1 MSPEE
6 PAMQP
11 EIVVDTH
18 EKLVGTA
25 VERFERMVRDAV
37 VARGL
42 FSCALPG
49 GSVAETLFPAFA
61 VLSLPW
67 RQVHVFFG
75 DERAVP
81 PTDPDS
87 NYGLAR
93 RLWLERVPARV
104 HPMLTGPDDLD
115 AAAAAYAN
123 DLRTTLG
130 DPPRLDLALLGMGP
144 DGHVCSLFPNRTLPH
159 DGPVAVV
166 RDSPKPPPTR
176 LTLTMPVLA
185 VARAVWVVAFG
196 ASKAPIVREAV
207 EREDSKLPVAMALR
221 SGPPSLLLLDPDAAS
236 ALGHRP

>member
-1 MSPEE
+1 
-6 PAMQP
+6 MQP
-11 EIVVDTH
+11 EIVVGTL
-18 EKLVGTA
+18 EKLVTTA

-37 VARGL
+37 GARGL
-42 FSCALPG
+42 FSCAVPG
-49 GSVAETLFPAFA
+49 GSVAESLFPAFA
-61 VLSLPW
+61 ALSLSW
-67 RQVHVFFG
+67 EKVHVFFG

-93 RLWLERVPARV
+93 RLWLERVTARV
-104 HPMLTGPDDLD
+104 HPMLTGAGDLD

-144 DGHVCSLFPNRTLPH
+144 DGHVCSLFPNRPLPH

-166 RDSPKPPPTR
+166 RDSPKPPPNR

-185 VARAVWVVAFG
+185 AARAIWVAAFG
-196 ASKAPIVREAV
+196 APKAPIVREAV
-207 EREDSKLPVAMALR
+207 EREDSKLPVAIALR
-221 SGPPSLLLLDPDAAS
+221 SGPPSLFLLDPDAAS
-236 ALGHRP
+236 ALTRPA